1 MWLGVDVLRWGGYSL
16 LVVLSGTQGN
26 ANQGKRLHLIQKQ
39 HCGRRTRGW
48 FVAIKAWGWTLNFAV
63 KVCYTWKWNQS
74 IKVPNQPHRPAYLW
88 LELLFQVL
96 GGIFLMTRRWRVTRV
111 LLGTE
116 SAADWT
122 IGSLGQCWK
131 CWKHGDFCFHQFCHH
146 WDWQLCI
153 QWTIRPGG
161 TGNMLTPLFTKS
173 SHKGYAAPKKKQ
185 WQLFL
190 LSQPSSSY

>member
-16 LVVLSGTQGN
+16 LVVLSGTGGN

-39 HCGRRTRGW
+39 QCAGRLTRGW
-48 FVAIKAWGWTLNFAV
+48 FAAKLEGELWILQ
-63 KVCYTWKWNQS
+63 WKSVTPVNE
-74 IKVPNQPHRPAYLW
+74 INHKEGATNQPHWPAYLL

-96 GGIFLMTRRWRVTRV
+96 GGIFLMTGRWRVTRV

-131 CWKHGDFCFHQFCHH
+131 CLKHGDFCFHQFCYH

-153 QWTIRPGG
+153 QWTIRPFR
-161 TGNMLTPLFTKS
+161 TGNTKS
-173 SHKGYAAPKKKQ
+173 AIIWSD
-185 WQLFL
+185 WTIE
-190 LSQPSSSY
+190 